1 RWHGLL
7 HSGARYAVRDQE
19 SARECIEENTTLRR
33 IAPHT
38 IEDIGGLFALLPG
51 DDEAYA
57 GQFVEGCR
65 ASGIP
70 TEELSAA
77 AAHRRE
83 PLLAPD
89 VKLAFAVPDGGIDS
103 WSLLRSMAADAE
115 ARGCR
120 VLVRHPL
127 VGVERDG
134 DRITAVR
141 VHDAVAGQDRTI
153 GCQWVVNAA
162 GAWAGE
168 VGRMAGVPLK
178 MIAGKGVMVVM
189 ASRYVRGVINACRK
203 PADGDIIVPQHEVA
217 ILGTTSEQVPSADDI
232 AVPPAD
238 VDRMIDMC
246 AQMVPALASGRVLR
260 AFAGSRPLYVA
271 EPPADGGDGGGDT
284 RAVSRNFTVI
294 DHPRL
299 DGLDNMY
306 SIVGGKLTTC
316 RQMAEAV
323 VDRLAERMGV
333 TEPCRTATE
342 LLPGA
347 DHGTHRVAEPLARVE
362 RDQTYGELICEC
374 ELVTRGQ
381 VREAV
386 NDGLTELEDLRR
398 KVRLG
403 YGPCQAAFCA
413 WRAAGMLAEGS
424 GRRGPGNPE
433 GVPRSV
439 GRGPGNPTTRWSGWS
454 GSWRSAGA
462 GSGRPSGATRPA
474 RPCSTTPST
483 AASSTSGARACP
495 TRRPPPPRAA
505 DAGRRGR
512 RRGGPGRA
520 GQRHPPGRGGPPGAG
535 PGPRQRLHPLGGW
548 GGRRARADRRRAGRA
563 ATGGDRP
570 PPRGPPLPPGRSG
583 GDPRRPGLVLPLHR
597 RGRPDPRRRPRPQSR
612 PGHRLRH
619 PATHLPASRAGG
631 GPGNRVGCSTG
642 AGGGGDLRR
651 VPRLLGGPVR
661 GPPAPD

>member
-1 RWHGLL
+1 VTHLMETDVVVVGGGVTGVAVLRDLALRGVHAVLIERFDLGTGTSGRWHGLL

-38 IEDIGGLFALLPG
+38 IEDVGGLFVLLPG

-57 GQFVEGCR
+57 GKFVEGCR

-189 ASRYVRGVINACRK
+189 ASRYVRGVVNACRK

-217 ILGTTSEQVPSADDI
+217 ILGTTSEQAASADDI
-232 AVPPAD
+232 STPLAD

-246 AQMVPALASGRVLR
+246 AQMVPAIASGRVLR

-271 EPPADGGDGGGDT
+271 EPPTVGGGGDT
-284 RAVSRNFTVI
+284 REVSRTFTVV
-294 DHPRL
+294 DHPGL
-299 DGLDNMY
+299 DGLDNLY

-342 LLPGA
+342 VLPGA
-347 DHGTHRVAEPLARVE
+347 DHGTHRLAEPLARVE
-362 RDQTYGELICEC
+362 RDQAYGELICEC

-381 VREAV
+381 VRESLAA
-386 NDGLTELEDLRR
+386 GLTELEDLRR
-398 KVRLG
+398 KLRLG

-424 GRRGPGNPE
+424 GEPRGGAPVDREGSGQGDPVAGLERFLEERWRGQQSTIWGDQARQALLNHAIYRGIFDLHGE
-433 GVPRSV
+433 GVPDEAAA
-439 GRGPGNPTTRWSGWS
+439 PT
-454 GSWRSAGA
+454 AGD
-462 GSGRPSGATRPA
+462 G
-474 RPCSTTPST
+474 
-483 AASSTSGARACP
+483 
-495 TRRPPPPRAA
+495 
-505 DAGRRGR
+505 
-512 RRGGPGRA
+512 
-520 GQRHPPGRGGPPGAG
+520 
-535 PGPRQRLHPLGGW
+535 
-548 GGRRARADRRRAGRA
+548 
-563 ATGGDRP
+563 
-570 PPRGPPLPPGRSG
+570 
-583 GDPRRPGLVLPLHR
+583 
-597 RGRPDPRRRPRPQSR
+597 
-612 PGHRLRH
+612 
-619 PATHLPASRAGG
+619 
-631 GPGNRVGCSTG
+631 
-642 AGGGGDLRR
+642 
-651 VPRLLGGPVR
+651 
-661 GPPAPD
+661 

>member
-1 RWHGLL
+1 MNRPPLETDVVVVGGGVTGVAVLRDLALRGVQAILVERFDLGTGTSGRWHGLL

-38 IEDIGGLFALLPG
+38 IEDIGGLFVLLPG

-70 TEELSAA
+70 TEELSPA

-115 ARGCR
+115 ARGCQ
-120 VLVRHPL
+120 VLVRHPI
-127 VGVERDG
+127 VGVERSG
-134 DRITAVR
+134 DRINAVR
-141 VHDAVAGQDRTI
+141 VHDAVAGEDRTI

-168 VGRMAGVPLK
+168 VGRLAGVPIT

-189 ASRYVRGVINACRK
+189 ASRYVRGVVNACRK

-217 ILGTTSEQVPSADDI
+217 ILGTTSEQVPSPDDI
-232 AVPPAD
+232 SVPVAD

-246 AQMVPALASGRVLR
+246 AQMVPAIASGRVLR
-260 AFAGSRPLYVA
+260 AFAGSRPLYKPEA
-271 EPPADGGDGGGDT
+271 PAADDGQAAGGDT
-284 RAVSRNFTVI
+284 REVSRTFTVL
-294 DHPRL
+294 DHASR
-299 DGLDNMY
+299 DGLDNMF

-342 LLPGA
+342 VLPGA
-347 DHGTHRVAEPLARVE
+347 DHGHHEVAAPLARVE
-362 RDQTYGELICEC
+362 RDQAYGELICEC

-386 NDGLTELEDLRR
+386 ASGLTELEDLRR
-398 KVRLG
+398 KLRLG

-413 WRAAGMLAEGS
+413 WRAAGMLAEARPAGD
-424 GRRGPGNPE
+424 GDRGPDPVAGLERFLEERWRGQRSTIWGDQARQAMLNHAIYRGIFDLRGE
-433 GVPRSV
+433 GVPDEAAAV
-439 GRGPGNPTTRWSGWS
+439 NQPQAE
-454 GSWRSAGA
+454 AGA
-462 GSGRPSGATRPA
+462 GD
-474 RPCSTTPST
+474 
-483 AASSTSGARACP
+483 P
-495 TRRPPPPRAA
+495 TRRVGQELVG
-505 DAGRRGR
+505 DTEGRTSS
-512 RRGGPGRA
+512 
-520 GQRHPPGRGGPPGAG
+520 
-535 PGPRQRLHPLGGW
+535 
-548 GGRRARADRRRAGRA
+548 RAD
-563 ATGGDRP
+563 
-570 PPRGPPLPPGRSG
+570 
-583 GDPRRPGLVLPLHR
+583 
-597 RGRPDPRRRPRPQSR
+597 
-612 PGHRLRH
+612 
-619 PATHLPASRAGG
+619 
-631 GPGNRVGCSTG
+631 G
-642 AGGGGDLRR
+642 A
-651 VPRLLGGPVR
+651 
-661 GPPAPD
+661 